1 MSRTTI
7 EERISALERTV
18 AELVRSRRA
27 AGRVKDWQRT
37 VGMFS
42 GNELMKEIDAAGQKL
57 REQDRQ
63 RARRRGTK
71 RRRTGE

>member
-1 MSRTTI
+1 MSQTTV

-18 AELVRSRRA
+18 AELVQSRRP

-42 GNELMKEIDAAGQKL
+42 RNEFMKEIDTAGRKL
-57 REQDRQ
+57 RE
-63 RARRRGTK
+63 
-71 RRRTGE
+71 